1 MHEKGFADLYKEAS
15 NVKQKSGNIDFDD
28 EQTKTNPEDPM
39 VIIFGIGK
47 LPLSSLKKDIE
58 RKFKDLPNLAK
69 RDQWKFIYKQIGKMT
84 DYTDSF
90 ESVLQSYV
98 RAVIQVEEE
107 MSKPAYKRRI
117 TTLKNKKRR
126 KELFG
131 V

>member
-1 MHEKGFADLYKEAS
+1 
-15 NVKQKSGNIDFDD
+15 
-28 EQTKTNPEDPM
+28 M

>member
-98 RAVIQVEEE
+98 RSVIQVEEE

>member
-1 MHEKGFADLYKEAS
+1 MHEKGFDDLYNEAS
-15 NVKQKSGNIDFDD
+15 NVKQDSGYIDFDD

-39 VIIFGIGK
+39 VVISGIGK
-47 LPLSSLKKDIE
+47 LPLSSLKKEID

-69 RDQWKFIYKQIGKMT
+69 RDQWKFIYKQIGKLT

-90 ESVLQSYV
+90 ESPLQAYV
-98 RAVIQVEEE
+98 RAVVQVEEE
-107 MSKPAYKRRI
+107 MSKSAYKRRI